1 MCLYYSTVIDIYINV
16 CGLRHVKYDC
26 NVLGLSLAVPPQ
38 PFLPLFSLL
47 QEVSSL
53 GLPPAWTESG
63 GSSEM
68 NVVAVLNCMYDLIQ
82 LHRRGLR
89 TLENMEVE
97 QLKTSSNVNYLQFT
111 STQLKVQ

>member
-1 MCLYYSTVIDIYINV
+1 MTAMSWVQVSSTSSDSFI
-16 CGLRHVKYDC
+16 L
-26 NVLGLSLAVPPQ
+26 
-38 PFLPLFSLL
+38 LFL

-53 GLPPAWTESG
+53 GLPPVWMESG

-68 NVVAVLNCMYDLIQ
+68 NVVAVLNCMYELIQ
-82 LHRRGLR
+82 LHHRGLR

-97 QLKTSSNVNYLQFT
+97 QLKSSSNVDYLQLT

>member
-1 MCLYYSTVIDIYINV
+1 MSCVSVWLVLHILCTLSFFFLYS
-16 CGLRHVKYDC
+16 
-26 NVLGLSLAVPPQ
+26 
-38 PFLPLFSLL
+38 PFL

-53 GLPPAWTESG
+53 GLPPVWTASD

-97 QLKTSSNVNYLQFT
+97 QLKTSSNVDYLQLT
-111 STQLKVQ
+111 STRLKVQ